1 MAKLHI
7 IDFSD
12 GIRSEEIQENF
23 EILNDEISR
32 ERLSIGGPGIASG
45 LEITPLVS
53 DSQFAIKISEA
64 SIVDKNGD
72 EIYIEEQIVDIE
84 RPRLS
89 KQLEYLTADVNNQ
102 VQVKEV
108 PYMLNRVCPVQYGDS
123 LAPLYCGINIKY
135 QNSTSTDDYIRV
147 KAVNGKTLTLTG
159 LTRRNVAVEYYST
172 AKRID
177 TIYIDTNN
185 KINVKSSSITSTTPS
200 AIIPEKYNYLIA
212 FIQIESEYMADSNDA
227 PHAYITL
234 KKDLRS
240 SRNIYTASDGT
251 LYICG
256 TAFNDLHLISTEEP
270 LEPKPNQLWL
280 DGDTLYVWQAVD
292 SYTYKRTVE
301 ITQDRNFDGFN
312 DFETAIDYKVNGKQ
326 LRVFLNSIELKSTEY
341 DELFGSLP
349 ASIQI
354 IPANTY
360 SDKFRVYTKVNAGDV
375 LTYTITFNES
385 GYRWVP
391 INKESY
397 VNAKEYK
404 VFGRDSIWEDGN
416 YWSSPQALALGT
428 GEDGYPNKYSYF
440 IFNAETDRN
449 MIFAPGR
456 NEVSVMIN
464 QMPLH
469 RDQFSEISI
478 EMLPSLPEDIQN
490 AIVDKYKWDEGKL
503 STMNGLYDDIGI
515 GIMLNEPLDA
525 IAGEYSPGDD
535 GKIIYEDELYVEISV
550 DRAVSSINST
560 RKLQRSAVYIYEDK
574 ITVENDVNPDI
585 AITGDAFYRYNENQ
599 LEVYLNGMRLI
610 KDVDYEEGTD
620 LEIPTI
626 DHEYDTEDG
635 PYKEGGYYNKE
646 ISGILRLRGS
656 VSRQFTILKSI
667 FPGDVISYRITSNF
681 FSYDHINSII
691 NDLETEQE
699 TCSAKVET
707 LYNTTLEF
715 CQNTEAALDDMRKEV
730 ARVTGDNIDSMN
742 NYLTTSSI
750 IPEENIDPYLVNRIP
765 QSVDHIYRVIEFG
778 TYSSMGY
785 DLTDCIRREDFVLIW
800 WRDVANGNIDRM
812 LLPDEDYVIIQDTN
826 AIGVTSVYLRLTDTA
841 LSNIKTGDRIIIR
854 GIKFGRD
861 GR

>member
-23 EILNDEISR
+23 KFLNDEISR

-45 LEITPLVS
+45 LEITPIVS
-53 DSQFAIKISEA
+53 DSRFAIKISAA
-64 SIVDKNGD
+64 SIVDKNGN
-72 EIYIEEQIVDIE
+72 EIYIEEQLLDIE

-89 KQLEYLTADVNNQ
+89 KQLEYLSADINNQ
-102 VQVKEV
+102 IQVKEV
-108 PYMLNRVCPVQYGDS
+108 PYMLNRTCPVQYGDS
-123 LAPLYCGINIKY
+123 LAPLYSGINILY

-159 LTRRNVAVEYYST
+159 LTKRNVAVEYYST

-177 TIYIDTNN
+177 TIYIDTDN
-185 KINVKSSSITSTTPS
+185 KINIKSSSITSTTPS

-227 PHAYITL
+227 PHAYITI
-234 KKDLRS
+234 KKDLRN

-301 ITQDRNFDGFN
+301 ITQDRNFDGYN
-312 DFETAIDYKVNGKQ
+312 DFETNIDYKVNGGQ
-326 LRVFLNSIELKSTEY
+326 LRVYLNSVELKDTEY

-360 SDKFRVYTKVNAGDV
+360 SDKFRVYSSVTAGDV

-391 INKESY
+391 INKETY
-397 VNAKEYK
+397 VNAKECKMYGK
-404 VFGRDSIWEDGN
+404 GVGTWKDGN
-416 YWSSPQALALGT
+416 YWKSEQATCLGVD
-428 GEDGYPNKYSYF
+428 EDDYPNKYTYF
-440 IFNAETDRN
+440 IFDAITDRN
-449 MIFAPGR
+449 MIFSPGC
-456 NEVSVMIN
+456 NEVSVMVN

-478 EMLPSLPEDIQN
+478 EMLPSLPLEIQDVIAN
-490 AIVDKYKWDEGKL
+490 KFGWDEGRL
-503 STMNGLYDDIGI
+503 STMDGLYDDLGI
-515 GIMLNEPLDA
+515 GIMINEPLDGIFA
-525 IAGEYSPGDD
+525 EYSFGDD
-535 GKIIYEDELYVEISV
+535 GQQIIEDELCVEINV
-550 DRAVSSINST
+550 DRSVSAINST
-560 RKLQRSAVYIYEDK
+560 RKLQRSAVYIYEDSVT
-574 ITVENDVNPDI
+574 IENNASSDI
-585 AITGDAFYRYNENQ
+585 SISGDAFYRYNENQ
-599 LEVYLNGMRLI
+599 LEVYLNGMRLV
-610 KDVDYEEGTD
+610 KDIDYEEGTD
-620 LEIPTI
+620 LDLPELDESTG
-626 DHEYDTEDG
+626 TFNSNA
-635 PYKEGGYYNKE
+635 YYNKE
-646 ISGILRLRGS
+646 VSGLLRLRGS
-656 VSRQFTILKSI
+656 VSRQFTMIKNI
-667 FPGDVISYRITSNF
+667 YPGDILNYRITSNF

-691 NDLETEQE
+691 DDLETEQE

-715 CQNTEAALDDMRKEV
+715 CQNTEAAITDIKKEV
-730 ARVTGDNIDSMN
+730 SRITGDNIDSMN

-750 IPEENIDPYLVNRIP
+750 IPEENISPDVVYRIP
-765 QSVDHIYRVIEFG
+765 QSVNHICHVITFNS
-778 TYSSMGY
+778 YSSMGY
-785 DLTDCIRREDFVLIW
+785 EMTDYLRVEDFILIW

-812 LLPDEDYVIIQDTN
+812 LLPDEDYILMQETN
-826 AIGVTSVYLRLTDTA
+826 AIGITSVYLRLTDTA
-841 LSNIKTGDRIIIR
+841 LSNIKVGDKIIIR